1 MTNEP
6 TSNGPSNAPPNGQGR
21 IQPGD
26 FLPVIQSTQPPPGG
40 RTAVLALAHLHLR
53 ANWHAAPVH
62 GFTLPLWYR
71 GTYDEQQTA
80 GEQAVIFDRSHLG
93 RFYVTGERA
102 DAVLGRL
109 FATDPARI
117 PVGRFSRALVTRHD
131 GTIFDVPTLAHLDEG
146 RWLVISGPR
155 TQVSLREAV
164 EGAVAEG
171 EDVLV
176 RDRLGESVMIEVVG
190 PGAEHALHAV
200 VGTNLPAGVPLG
212 AAHEVLLGGFRA
224 LVAHD
229 RSLGED
235 GFWFIVSPEVGEHL
249 WENSLTVGV
258 EPAGLAA
265 WDTLR
270 LESGTIEAP
279 TETPSPATPYH
290 AGLGDLVHLQG
301 VDGGPREFH
310 GRHAL
315 EHREPPERVLVGLRM
330 DGPRLAKR
338 GSRVR
343 AGGTDV
349 GACVNAAY
357 SGALGTGIA
366 LAYLPPHLAR
376 VEVDT
381 DGVWQPADVTPLP
394 FIDRP
399 RADLGR

>member
-1 MTNEP
+1 MTNP
-6 TSNGPSNAPPNGQGR
+6 PSGN

-26 FLPVIQSTQPPPGG
+26 FLPIIPAQQPPAGTQ
-40 RTAVLALAHLHLR
+40 TAVLALAHLHMK

-80 GEQAVIFDRSHLG
+80 GEEVVIFDRSHLG
-93 RFYVTGERA
+93 RFYVTGDRA
-102 DAVLGRL
+102 DAVIDRF

-117 PVGRFSRALVTRHD
+117 PVGQFSRSLVTRHD
-131 GTIFDVPTLAHLDEG
+131 GTIFDIPTLAHLDEG

-164 EGAVAEG
+164 EAAVLDG
-171 EDVLV
+171 EDVVV
-176 RDRLGESVMIEVVG
+176 RDRLGESVMLEVVG

-200 VGTNLPAGVPLG
+200 VGSNLPAGVPLG
-212 AAHEVLLGGFRA
+212 EAHEVLLGGFRA

-229 RSLGED
+229 RALGED
-235 GFWFIVSPEVGEHL
+235 GYWFIVSPEVGEHL
-249 WENSLTVGV
+249 WENSLTVGI

-270 LESGTIEAP
+270 LEAGTIEAP

-290 AGLGDLVHLQG
+290 AGLDHLVHLDD
-301 VDGGPREFH
+301 VDGTPREFH

-315 EHREPPERVLVGLRM
+315 EHREPPERVLVGLRL

-343 AGGTDV
+343 SGGVEV
-349 GACVNAAY
+349 GACVNAVY

-366 LAYLPPHLAR
+366 LAYLPPGLAR

-381 DGVWQPADVTPLP
+381 DGAWQPADVTPLP
-394 FIDRP
+394 FIDVP
-399 RADLGR
+399 RAHLGR

>member
-1 MTNEP
+1 MTNGHG
-6 TSNGPSNAPPNGQGR
+6 N

-26 FLPVIQSTQPPPGG
+26 FLPIIGAQQPPAGT
-40 RTAVLALAHLHLR
+40 RTAVLALAHLHMK

-71 GTYDEQQTA
+71 GTYDEQKTV
-80 GEQAVIFDRSHLG
+80 GEQVVIFDRSHLG
-93 RFYVTGERA
+93 RFYVTGEA
-102 DAVLGRL
+102 SDAVIDRL

-117 PVGRFSRALVTRHD
+117 PVGHFSRSLVTRHD
-131 GTIFDVPTLAHLDEG
+131 GTIFDIPTLAHLDEG

-164 EGAVAEG
+164 EAAVQDG
-171 EDVLV
+171 EDAVV

-190 PGAEHALHAV
+190 PGAEHALQAV
-200 VGTNLPAGVPLG
+200 VGSNLPGGVPVG
-212 AAHEVLLGGFRA
+212 EAHEVLLGGFRA

-229 RSLGED
+229 RALGEE
-235 GFWFIVSPEVGEHL
+235 GYCFIVSPEVGEHL
-249 WENSLTVGV
+249 WENSLTVGI

-270 LESGTIEAP
+270 LEAGTIEAP

-290 AGLGDLVHLQG
+290 AGLGDLVHLEDTEG
-301 VDGGPREFH
+301 NAREFH
-310 GRHAL
+310 GAHAL
-315 EHREPPERVLVGLRM
+315 AHREPPERVLVGLRI

-343 AGGTDV
+343 SGGEDV
-349 GACVNAAY
+349 GACVNAVY
-357 SGALGTGIA
+357 SGAVGTGIA
-366 LAYLPPHLAR
+366 LAYLPPNLAR

-381 DGVWQPADVTPLP
+381 DGQWLPADVVPLP
-394 FIDRP
+394 FIDVP
-399 RADLGR
+399 RAQLGR

>member
-1 MTNEP
+1 MTNSP
-6 TSNGPSNAPPNGQGR
+6 PGNGSQGN

-26 FLPVIQSTQPPPGG
+26 FLPIIQSTQPPPGG
-40 RTAVLALAHLHLR
+40 RTAVLALAHLHLK

-80 GEQAVIFDRSHLG
+80 GDQVVIFDRSHLG
-93 RFYVTGERA
+93 RFYVTGEAA
-102 DAVLGRL
+102 DAVIDRL

-117 PVGRFSRALVTRHD
+117 PVGEFSRALVTRHD
-131 GTIFDVPTLAHLDEG
+131 GTIFDIPTLAHLDEG

-171 EDVLV
+171 EDAIV
-176 RDRLGESVMIEVVG
+176 RDRLGESVMLEVVG
-190 PGAEHALHAV
+190 PGVEHALQAV
-200 VGTNLPAGVPLG
+200 VGANLASGVPVG

-229 RSLGED
+229 RALGED
-235 GFWFIVSPEVGEHL
+235 GYWFIVSPEVGEHL
-249 WENSLTVGV
+249 WENSLTVGI

-270 LESGTIEAP
+270 LEAGTIEAP

-290 AGLGDLVHLQG
+290 AGLGDLVHLEG
-301 VDGGPREFH
+301 TDGAPREFH
-310 GRHAL
+310 GHHAL
-315 EHREPPERVLVGLRM
+315 EHRDRPERVLTGLRL

-338 GSRVR
+338 GSRIR
-343 AGGTDV
+343 AAGEDI

-366 LAYLPPHLAR
+366 LAYLPPDLAR

-381 DGVWQPADVTPLP
+381 DGVWQPADVVPLP
-394 FIDRP
+394 FIDVP
-399 RADLGR
+399 RAMLGR

>member
-1 MTNEP
+1 MTTP
-6 TSNGPSNAPPNGQGR
+6 PSSGSPSNGGN

-26 FLPVIQSTQPPPGG
+26 FLPVIGAQQPPAGT
-40 RTAVLALAHLHLR
+40 RTAVLALAHLHMK

-80 GEQAVIFDRSHLG
+80 GEQVVIFDRSHLG
-93 RFYVTGERA
+93 RFYVTGELS

-117 PVGRFSRALVTRHD
+117 LVGRFSRALVCRHD
-131 GTIFDVPTLAHLDEG
+131 GTIFDIPTLAHLDEG

-155 TQVSLREAV
+155 TQVALREAV
-164 EGAVAEG
+164 EGAIAEG

-176 RDRLGESVMIEVVG
+176 RDRLGESVMLEVVG

-200 VGTNLPAGVPLG
+200 VGSNLPGGVPEG
-212 AAHEVLLGGFRA
+212 EAHEVLLGGFRA

-229 RSLGED
+229 RALGEE
-235 GFWFIVSPEVGEHL
+235 GYWFIVSPEVGEHL
-249 WENSLTVGV
+249 WENSLTVGI

-270 LESGTIEAP
+270 LEAGTIEAP

-290 AGLGDLVHLQG
+290 AGLGDLVHLEAL
-301 VDGGPREFH
+301 DGSQREFH

-315 EHREPPERVLVGLRM
+315 EHRDPPERVLVGLKL

-338 GSRVR
+338 GSRIR
-343 AGGTDV
+343 AGGVDV
-349 GACVNAAY
+349 GACVNAVY
-357 SGALGTGIA
+357 SGAVGSGIA
-366 LAYLPPHLAR
+366 VAYLSPDLAR

-381 DGVWQPADVTPLP
+381 DGVWQPADVVALP
-394 FIDRP
+394 FIKGP